1 MEPALLGVMDG
12 QVVPHCFTHLD
23 TQLNRIIKTL
33 LLSWKDIIII
43 IIGKDKELALIWI
56 IVFIFLS
63 KKDCMIFCAR
73 EARDC
78 NGCAINWHAVLF
90 L

>member
-1 MEPALLGVMDG
+1 MEPASLGAMDG
-12 QVVPHCFTHLD
+12 QVDPHCFTDLD

-33 LLSWKDIIII
+33 LLSWKDIIIN

-56 IVFIFLS
+56 IVFFC
-63 KKDCMIFCAR
+63 KRDWMIFCAR

-78 NGCAINWHAVLF
+78 NWHAVLF

>member
-1 MEPALLGVMDG
+1 MSDSEDQRQCTSYFIEPVQWMEPALLGVMDG

-43 IIGKDKELALIWI
+43 GKDKELALIWI
-56 IVFIFLS
+56 IVLIF
-63 KKDCMIFCAR
+63 
-73 EARDC
+73 
-78 NGCAINWHAVLF
+78 
-90 L
+90 